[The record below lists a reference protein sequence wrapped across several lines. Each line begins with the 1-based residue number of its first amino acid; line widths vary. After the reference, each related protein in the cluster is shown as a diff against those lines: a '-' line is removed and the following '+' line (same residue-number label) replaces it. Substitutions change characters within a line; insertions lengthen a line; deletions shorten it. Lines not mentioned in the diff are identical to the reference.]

1 MKRAAYLAGLLLL
14 TSCSQLEPNLVWLEP
29 TPGSVV
35 VGTVELT
42 VAAVGESPENV
53 VFYLGDEPIA
63 KAYAEEEGRFNTV
76 WDSTIVSPGDY
87 SLRAKP
93 YGGSAITTR
102 VTVAPRREL
111 E

>member
-1 MKRAAYLAGLLLL
+1 MKRSMMVGLVLL
-14 TSCSQLEPNLVWLEP
+14 SACAQVQPNLSWLEP

-35 VGTVELT
+35 VGNVELT

-63 KAYAEEEGRFNTV
+63 KAYAEEEGRFSTV